1 MIQLDDDPKF
11 IYIIG
16 GCQNGIV
23 SNKTWIVNLEN
34 YFLINEGPSLNIPR
48 CGHSSAKF
56 KLNGKEFIVVAGGKN
71 EDSVELLE
79 VSAVQQV
86 WQKGKN
92 RISFFCVSYFD
103 KIRKNSN
110 FQQNLEQCDF
120 F

>member
-92 RISFFCVSYFD
+92 RISYFVSYFE
-103 KIRKNSN
+103 
-110 FQQNLEQCDF
+110 F
-120 F
+120 